1 MEALDFRVIELI
13 LSAEDMSK
21 EGATV
26 ADRSDLFIK
35 LVGVFLSKNAPE
47 KTLHRKKLLS
57 AVSKLLPAVDGATR
71 DQTVARLA
79 NMPNPP
85 VDLVC
90 HIVLDDAERVAPLLR
105 TVEFEEDDLIDIIEK
120 TGRAHHHELAVRDDL
135 SANVWISLAR
145 AAPEPDDADQ
155 KPLRGDVE
163 PLIPAETVK
172 RIRPTP
178 GELRLVQSDA
188 PKAVID
194 RKTGEP
200 ANLQSAMKAP
210 DKTDEPLSLDAFRTN
225 EADASESA
233 RQAAIAQTM
242 SLLQAAT
249 ERLANYDGNDV
260 KAIALES
267 DIISTCT
274 KTLAELTVAE

>member
-1 MEALDFRVIELI
+1 MEALDFHVVELI
-13 LSAEDMSK
+13 LSAEDMSN
-21 EGATV
+21 EGGTV

-47 KTLHRKKLLS
+47 KTIHRKKLLS
-57 AVSKLLPAVDGATR
+57 AVSKLLPAVDEATR
-71 DQTVARLA
+71 DQTVARLTA
-79 NMPNPP
+79 MPNPP

-135 SANVWISLAR
+135 SANVWIALAR
-145 AAPEPDDADQ
+145 AAPEPNGGDQ

-163 PLIPAETVK
+163 PLIPAETVE

-178 GELRLVQSDA
+178 GELRLVQSDVPSTVSHTKMREA
-188 PKAVID
+188 ASLQTTMK
-194 RKTGEP
+194 P
-200 ANLQSAMKAP
+200 AL
-210 DKTDEPLSLDAFRTN
+210 EPLSLDAYRTS
-225 EADASESA
+225 EAADAREGA
-233 RQAAIAQTM
+233 RQAAILQTM

-249 ERLANYDGNDV
+249 ERLANYDGNDM

-267 DIISTCT
+267 DIIATCT
-274 KTLAELTVAE
+274 KTLAELTEAE

>member
-47 KTLHRKKLLS
+47 KTIHRKKLLS
-57 AVSKLLPAVDGATR
+57 AVSKLLPAVDEATR
-71 DQTVARLA
+71 DQTVARLS
-79 NMPNPP
+79 NMTNPP

-105 TVEFEEDDLIDIIEK
+105 TVDFEEDDLIDIIEK
-120 TGRAHHHELAVRDDL
+120 TGRGHHHELAVRDDL
-135 SANVWISLAR
+135 SANVWIALAR
-145 AAPEPDDADQ
+145 AAPEPDAADQ
-155 KPLRGDVE
+155 KPLRGDLE
-163 PLIPAETVK
+163 PLIPAETVT

-188 PKAVID
+188 PKAVIN
-194 RKTGEP
+194 RKSGEA
-200 ANLQSAMKAP
+200 ANLQSTIK
-210 DKTDEPLSLDAFRTN
+210 KTEEPMSLDSYRTS
-225 EADASESA
+225 EAEAGESA
-233 RQAAIAQTM
+233 RQEAIKQTM

-249 ERLANYDGNDV
+249 ERLTNYDGNDV

-267 DIISTCT
+267 DIIATCT
-274 KTLAELTVAE
+274 KTLAELTEAE